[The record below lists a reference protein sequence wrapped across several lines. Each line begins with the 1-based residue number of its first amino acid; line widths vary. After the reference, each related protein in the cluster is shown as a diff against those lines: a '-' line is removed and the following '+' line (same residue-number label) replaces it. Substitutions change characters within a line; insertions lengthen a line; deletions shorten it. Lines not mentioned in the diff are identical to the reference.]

1 MSVTVLAGHGIDADA
16 LSTTIC
22 VMGIEK
28 GMALAKRLKDVS
40 AIIIDRTG
48 KVHYSNDLTGQ

>member
-16 LSTTIC
+16 LSTTIF

-28 GMALAKRLKDVS
+28 GMALANRLEDVS